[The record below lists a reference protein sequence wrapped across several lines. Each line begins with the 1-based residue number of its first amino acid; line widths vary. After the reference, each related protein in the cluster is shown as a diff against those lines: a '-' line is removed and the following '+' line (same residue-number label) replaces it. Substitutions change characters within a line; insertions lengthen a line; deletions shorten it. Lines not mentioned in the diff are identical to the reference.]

1 MAQTITRQRIIGN
14 PGRRR
19 KRRSSNPGEIL
30 GFVFGPAGN
39 PGRKK
44 GGSMARAR
52 RRKRNW
58 GAATRTNRPHRRRR
72 TSSHRRRTNPGMR
85 MMTRKNRSHRRRRHS
100 NPGIRRH
107 HRHHRRNPGML
118 GDIGP
123 MFTNA
128 VFVIVGALGSK
139 LGAQAVLGTNNVGIV
154 GYGANAAAG
163 GIMWFLA
170 EKVMKNRAAANGII
184 AGTVVQILLRIIND
198 YTPFGSY
205 VANLGMGD
213 YQMQSFVT
221 PQILVD
227 PWRNADIRIPAG
239 WGASAPMS
247 ATAGPRQMGGGTRAA
262 LPAASAPAAA
272 APATSAGVG
281 NLYGGGM
288 TALYG

>member
-1 MAQTITRQRIIGN
+1 
-14 PGRRR
+14 
-19 KRRSSNPGEIL
+19 
-30 GFVFGPAGN
+30 
-39 PGRKK
+39 
-44 GGSMARAR
+44 
-52 RRKRNW
+52 
-58 GAATRTNRPHRRRR
+58 
-72 TSSHRRRTNPGMR
+72 
-85 MMTRKNRSHRRRRHS
+85 
-100 NPGIRRH
+100 
-107 HRHHRRNPGML
+107 ML

-184 AGTVVQILLRIIND
+184 AGTLVQILLRVIND

-227 PWRNADIRIPAG
+227 PWRNADIRIPSG

-247 ATAGPRQMGGGTRAA
+247 ASAGPRQMGGGTRAA
-262 LPAASAPAAA
+262 LPAASSPAA
-272 APATSAGVG
+272 APAAGSSGVG

-288 TALYG
+288 TSLYG

>member
-14 PGRRR
+14 PGRR
-19 KRRSSNPGEIL
+19 KRRASNPGEIL
-30 GFVFGPAGN
+30 GFVLGPAGN

-52 RRKRNW
+52 RRKRNR

-72 TSSHRRRTNPGMR
+72 TSSHRRRTNPGMQLA
-85 MMTRKNRSHRRRRHS
+85 TRRNRVHHRRRRRGS
-100 NPGIRRH
+100 PGLRH
-107 HRHHRRNPGML
+107 HRYHRRNPGML

>member
-14 PGRRR
+14 PGRR
-19 KRRSSNPGEIL
+19 KRRSRNPGEIL
-30 GFVFGPAGN
+30 GFVLGPAAGN

-44 GGSMARAR
+44 GGSMAKAR
-52 RRKRNW
+52 RRKRNR
-58 GAATRTNRPHRRRR
+58 GAARRVNRSHRRR

-85 MMTRKNRSHRRRRHS
+85 MVTRKNRTHRRRRHS

-118 GDIGP
+118 GEIGP

-139 LGAQAVLGTNNVGIV
+139 LGAQAVLGTNNVGLV
-154 GYGANAAAG
+154 GYGANAAVG
-163 GIMWFLA
+163 GVLWFLA

-184 AGTVVQILLRIIND
+184 AGTLVQIILRVIND

-227 PWRNADIRIPAG
+227 PWRNADVRIPAG
-239 WGASAPMS
+239 WGAATPAPAMS
-247 ATAGPRQMGGGTRAA
+247 AGGGPGQMQRRIAA
-262 LPAASAPAAA
+262 PAAAPASAPAAA
-272 APATSAGVG
+272 ASGMG
-281 NLYGGGM
+281 GLYGGSIQG
-288 TALYG
+288 LYG

>member
-30 GFVFGPAGN
+30 GFVLGPAGN

-44 GGSMARAR
+44 GGSMARAP
-52 RRKRNW
+52 RRKRNR
-58 GAATRTNRPHRRRR
+58 GTAIRKNRSRRR